1 VALEPL
7 PQLDIIG
14 QGTPVPGKGS
24 FLVQRGP
31 HVLSVLLEG
40 EIVDAVSDA
49 WRACAQKSFDE
60 SGYTTF
66 GYVDAIRAKVAQSL
80 GARMRS
86 AAFMR
91 RSADRMKRVVLVSAD
106 VNVSFV
112 MRTIMRA
119 AGVGNVTLVEPSPA
133 LAVLAAMRDGKDPVA
148 EGLL

>member
-7 PQLDIIG
+7 PHLDIVG
-14 QGTPVPGKGS
+14 QGTPAPGKGS
-24 FLVQRGP
+24 FIVQRGA
-31 HVLSVLLEG
+31 HVLSVCLDG

-49 WRACAQKSFDE
+49 WRACAQKTFDE
-60 SGYTTF
+60 NGYTTF
-66 GYVDAIRAKVAQSL
+66 GYVDAVRAKVAQSL

-91 RSADRMKRVVLVSAD
+91 RSADRMKRIILVSAD

-119 AGVGNVTLVEPSPA
+119 AGVGNVTLAEPAPA
-133 LAVLAAMRDGKDPVA
+133 LLALAAMREGKDPVA